1 MGIVKSFSRKI
12 SDFTKFIL
20 FIFVSSAGLGTTE
33 AGIVEPISG
42 GEVRDRESQYRGIG
56 HSTSADPFEAFRK
69 SKAGSFYTRMKER
82 DRGRDEARKS
92 KRSERGGDT

>member
-1 MGIVKSFSRKI
+1 MHP
-12 SDFTKFIL
+12 
-20 FIFVSSAGLGTTE
+20 GLGTTE

-56 HSTSADPFEAFRK
+56 HSTTADPFEAFRK

-92 KRSERGGDT
+92 KRSDRGGERSERGGGECKQTAETDY

>member
-1 MGIVKSFSRKI
+1 MSMCEIQKNLKLI
-12 SDFTKFIL
+12 IFIL
-20 FIFVSSAGLGTTE
+20 FFHLGLGTTE

-42 GEVRDRESQYRGIG
+42 GEVRDRQDQYRGIG